1 MDSRALPGERMN
13 AEPVVCYYS
22 DAPTNRIGGRWNNPP
37 HPSQEKKHLAACK
50 MSELIEQRL
59 GQILRD
65 QEHGAAFLAREA
77 LKVMRLVTEDSRID
91 GPAAFLKELGRL
103 SFRLISLRPSM
114 SSPIANAVVRA
125 FHGISRVAGTTSDV
139 TALRQ
144 ATQRII
150 EDLLAVCRENVN
162 RAAEQASQLVPEG
175 TTLLTHSY
183 SETCLS
189 SLRACKPKNPR
200 IYVTESRPLF
210 EGRKTAAGLREAGID
225 VTLLTDAQAGH
236 FMAKM
241 DLVLVGAD
249 TVFADG
255 SILNKMGTYLI
266 ALSANDQGVPFHV
279 VCDSWKFRIEG
290 DVPCLEEKDPAEV
303 VTDPETNAARNVYF
317 DITPARLV
325 TSLVTEEGEIS
336 PSQVAPKI
344 RKWRGALE
352 EMKMVAGVAC
362 A

>member
-1 MDSRALPGERMN
+1 
-13 AEPVVCYYS
+13 
-22 DAPTNRIGGRWNNPP
+22 
-37 HPSQEKKHLAACK
+37 

-59 GQILRD
+59 RRILRD
-65 QEHGAAFLAREA
+65 QEHGAAFLAKEA
-77 LKVMRLVTEDSRID
+77 LQVMRFATEQS
-91 GPAAFLKELGRL
+91 PAETPRVFLKEVATLGC
-103 SFRLISLRPSM
+103 RLISLRPSM
-114 SSPIANAVVRA
+114 SSAIANAVVRA
-125 FHGISRVAGTTSDV
+125 FDGISRLAETTSDV
-139 TALRQ
+139 NALRQ

-150 EDLLAVCRENVN
+150 EDLFAASRQNVN
-162 RAAEQASQLVPEG
+162 QAAEQASQLVPEG
-175 TTLLTHSY
+175 ATLLTHSY
-183 SETCLS
+183 SETCLC

-210 EGRKTAAGLREAGID
+210 EGRKTAAGLREAGMD

-241 DLVLVGAD
+241 DLVIVGAD
-249 TVFADG
+249 TVFPDA

-266 ALSANDQGVPFHV
+266 ALAAKDRGVPFQV

-290 DVPCLEEKDPAEV
+290 GVPCLEEKNPAEV
-303 VTDPETNAARNVYF
+303 VTGPETSAARNVYF

-336 PSQVAPKI
+336 PSEVAPKI

-352 EMKMVAGVAC
+352 QMKMAAGVTC